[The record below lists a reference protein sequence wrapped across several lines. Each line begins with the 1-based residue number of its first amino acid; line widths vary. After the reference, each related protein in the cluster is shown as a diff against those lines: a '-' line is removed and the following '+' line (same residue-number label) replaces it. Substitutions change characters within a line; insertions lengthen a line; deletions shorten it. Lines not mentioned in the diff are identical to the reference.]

1 MGHTTDA
8 SGIADVRQFYDELAA
23 DYDVMTAFEKRFV
36 QERPFFRILVD
47 THGLTTAIDAG
58 SGTGFH
64 SILLAQL
71 GVRVTAVDLSGQM
84 LARLRDHAITLAL
97 PIDTLEIPFSEL
109 AASIRTPV
117 DGLFS
122 MGNTLAHLLTPGALA
137 TALENFARVIRPG
150 GILFL
155 QLLNY
160 ARILSARTRVQNVRE
175 EGGTTFIRYYD
186 FAGETIRFNVMRV
199 LRGGGK
205 PEAQISSVELRPVL
219 PEQLAGL
226 LADAG
231 FTEIRTFGSIAME
244 EYSAQESRDLVVL
257 ARRP

>member
-1 MGHTTDA
+1 MGPTTDA
-8 SGIADVRQFYDELAA
+8 SGIGNIRQFYDELAD

-71 GVRVTAVDLSGQM
+71 GVRVTAVDLSRGM
-84 LARLRDHAITLAL
+84 LARLRDHAASLAL
-97 PIDTLEIPFSEL
+97 PIDTLAIPFSEL
-109 AASIRTPV
+109 AATVRTPV

-122 MGNTLAHLLTPGALA
+122 MGNTLAHLLTPAELA
-137 TALENFARVIRPG
+137 RALENFARVIRPG

-155 QLLNY
+155 QVLNY

-199 LRGGGK
+199 LRAGGK
-205 PEAQISSVELRPVL
+205 PEAQLSSVELRPVL
-219 PEQLAGL
+219 AEELSGL
-226 LADAG
+226 LTDAG
-231 FTEIRTFGSIAME
+231 FAEIKTFGSIAME
-244 EYSAQESRDLVVL
+244 EYSAPESRDLVVL